1 MNLIEDLRW
10 RGLVAQSTDEAAL
23 LESLKKPITLYI
35 GFDPTAPSLH
45 VGNLVVLLVLRRF
58 QLAGHNPIALVG
70 GATGLVGDPS
80 GRNDER
86 TLNSSEVVE
95 EWVSRIRKQVSAFL
109 DFDAK
114 TNPALVVN
122 NLDWT
127 SPLSAIEFLRDI
139 GKHFSVNQMLAKDSV
154 SSRLEA
160 GGISY
165 TEFSYQVLQAYDY
178 LELFRRN
185 NCTLQ
190 LGGSD
195 QWGNIVAGLDLI
207 RRVEQGSAHA
217 LTVPLLAK
225 ADGTKFGKT
234 AGGSVWLDPEMTS
247 PYAFFQFW
255 LNTEDK
261 DVINFLKVFSFL
273 SHEDI
278 EALDIAHTANP
289 GLREAHRALA
299 RELTTLVHGA
309 DTTSRVE
316 AAARA
321 LFGQGEL
328 SELDE
333 KTLAGALAELPRT
346 VISKDAQIP
355 TWVDLLASTGVVDS
369 KSAARRIV
377 KEGGAYLNNV
387 KICAT
392 LFYDAARGIV
402 KEGGAYLNNV
412 KISGEDFAP
421 QKSDFLCGKY
431 AILRKGK
438 RDLACVELV

>member
-10 RGLVAQSTDEAAL
+10 RGLLAQSTDEAAL
-23 LESLKKPITLYI
+23 LESLKKPITLYC

-45 VGNLVVLLVLRRF
+45 TGNLVVLLVLRRF

-80 GRNDER
+80 GKNEER
-86 TLNSSEVVE
+86 TLNSTEIVE
-95 EWVSRIRKQVSAFL
+95 GWVNRIRGQVSAFL
-109 DFDAK
+109 DFDTPK
-114 TNPALVVN
+114 NPAQVVN

-139 GKHFSVNQMLAKDSV
+139 GKHFSVNQMLSKDSV
-154 SSRLEA
+154 SARLEG

-165 TEFSYQVLQAYDY
+165 TEFSYQVLQSYDF
-178 LELFRRN
+178 LELYRRN

-190 LGGSD
+190 VGGSD

-207 RRVEQGSAHA
+207 RRVEQGSGHA
-217 LTVPLLAK
+217 LTVPLLMK

-255 LNTEDK
+255 LNSDDK
-261 DVINFLKVFSFL
+261 DVINFLKVFSFKSPDEIKEL
-273 SHEDI
+273 EKSHNE
-278 EALDIAHTANP
+278 NP

-299 RELTTLVHGA
+299 RELTSLVHSEE
-309 DTTSRVE
+309 TTQRVE

-333 KTLAGALAELPRT
+333 ATLASALAELPRT
-346 VISKDAQIP
+346 TISAQEEIP
-355 TWVDLLASTGVVDS
+355 TWVDLLAATGVVDS

-377 KEGGAYLNNV
+377 KEGGAYLNN
-387 KICAT
+387 
-392 LFYDAARGIV
+392 
-402 KEGGAYLNNV
+402 E
-412 KISGEDFAP
+412 KISGEDFRLE
-421 QKSDFLCGKY
+421 KTHFLCGKY
-431 AILRKGK
+431 AVLRKGK
-438 RDLACVELV
+438 RDLAAVELV

>member
-10 RGLVAQSTDEAAL
+10 RGLVAQSTDEKAL
-23 LESLKKPITLYI
+23 LEALKKPITLYI

-58 QLAGHNPIALVG
+58 QLAGHKPIALVG

-80 GRNDER
+80 GRSDER
-86 TLNSSEVVE
+86 ILNSSEVVE
-95 EWVSRIRKQVSAFL
+95 GWVKGIRKQVSAFL
-109 DFDAK
+109 DFDTP
-114 TNPALVVN
+114 TNPAIVVN

-127 SPLSAIEFLRDI
+127 APLSAIEFLRDI

-154 SSRLEA
+154 AARLEA

-165 TEFSYQVLQAYDY
+165 TEFSYQVLQSYDF

-185 NCTLQ
+185 ECTLQ

-207 RRVEQGSAHA
+207 RRVESGSGHA

-225 ADGTKFGKT
+225 SDGSKFGKS
-234 AGGSVWLDPEMTS
+234 AGGSIWLDPAMTS

-261 DVINFLKVFSFL
+261 DIINFLKVFSFK
-273 SHEDI
+273 SHEEI
-278 EALDIAHTANP
+278 SALEKSHSENP
-289 GLREAHRALA
+289 GLRGAHRELA

-309 DTTSRVE
+309 DTTERVE
-316 AAARA
+316 NAAKA
-321 LFGQGEL
+321 LFGQGDL

-333 KTLAGALAELPRT
+333 ATLASALAELPRT
-346 VISKDAQIP
+346 TVSKTQEIP
-355 TWVDLLASTGVVDS
+355 SWVDLLAATGVVDS
-369 KSAARRIV
+369 KSAARRVV
-377 KEGGAYLNNV
+377 KDGGAYLNNEKV
-387 KICAT
+387 
-392 LFYDAARGIV
+392 V
-402 KEGGAYLNNV
+402 
-412 KISGEDFAP
+412 SEDYAP
-421 QKSDFLCGKY
+421 TKSEFLCGKY
-431 AILRKGK
+431 AVLRKGK
-438 RDLACVELV
+438 RDLAAVELI

>member
-1 MNLIEDLRW
+1 
-10 RGLVAQSTDEAAL
+10 V
-23 LESLKKPITLYI
+23 

-58 QLAGHNPIALVG
+58 QLAGHTPIALVG

-80 GRNDER
+80 GKNEER
-86 TLNSSEVVE
+86 TLNSTEIVE
-95 EWVSRIRKQVSAFL
+95 GWVSRIRLQVSAFL
-109 DFDAK
+109 DFSEAK
-114 TNPALVVN
+114 NKAIVVN

-139 GKHFSVNQMLAKDSV
+139 GKHFSVNQMLSKDSV
-154 SSRLEA
+154 SARLEA

-165 TEFSYQVLQAYDY
+165 TEFSYQVLQSYDF

-207 RRVEQGSAHA
+207 RRVEQGSGHA
-217 LTVPLLAK
+217 LTVPLLTK

-234 AGGSVWLDPEMTS
+234 AGGSVWLDPAMTS
-247 PYAFFQFW
+247 PYAFFQYW
-255 LNTEDK
+255 LNTDDK
-261 DVINFLKVFSFL
+261 DVINFLKVFSFKT
-273 SHEDI
+273 HAEI
-278 EALDIAHTANP
+278 TALENAHKENP

-299 RELTTLVHGA
+299 RELTALVHSQA
-309 DTTSRVE
+309 TTDRVE
-316 AAARA
+316 AAAKA
-321 LFGQGEL
+321 LFGQGDL
-328 SELDE
+328 TELDE
-333 KTLAGALAELPRT
+333 ETLAGALAELPRT
-346 VISKDAQIP
+346 TVSKNEAIP
-355 TWVDLLASTGVVDS
+355 TWVDLLAATGVVDS

-377 KEGGAYLNNV
+377 KEGGAYLNN
-387 KICAT
+387 
-392 LFYDAARGIV
+392 
-402 KEGGAYLNNV
+402 E

-431 AILRKGK
+431 AVLRKGK
-438 RDLACVELV
+438 RDLAAVELV

>member
-10 RGLVAQSTDEAAL
+10 RGLLAQTTDEKAL
-23 LESLKKPITLYI
+23 LEALKKPTTLYV

-45 VGNLVVLLVLRRF
+45 AGNLVVLLVLRRF

-80 GRNDER
+80 GKNEER
-86 TLNSSEVVE
+86 TLNSTEIVE
-95 EWVSRIRKQVSAFL
+95 GWVNRIRKQVSAFL
-109 DFDAK
+109 DFDAPK
-114 TNPALVVN
+114 NPAAVVN

-139 GKHFSVNQMLAKDSV
+139 GKHFSVNQMLSKDSV
-154 SSRLEA
+154 SARLEG

-165 TEFSYQVLQAYDY
+165 TEFSYQVLQSYDF
-178 LELFRRN
+178 LELYRRN

-190 LGGSD
+190 VGGSD

-207 RRVEQGSAHA
+207 RRVEQGSGHA
-217 LTVPLLAK
+217 LTVPLLMK

-255 LNTEDK
+255 LNSDDK
-261 DVINFLKVFSFL
+261 DVINFLKVFSFK
-273 SHEDI
+273 SHAEI
-278 EALDIAHTANP
+278 TELEKSHNENP

-299 RELTTLVHGA
+299 RELTSLVHSEE
-309 DTTSRVE
+309 TTQRVE

-333 KTLAGALAELPRT
+333 ATLASALAELPRT
-346 VISKDAQIP
+346 TVSSKEEIP
-355 TWVDLLASTGVVDS
+355 TWVDLLAATGVVDS

-387 KICAT
+387 KI
-392 LFYDAARGIV
+392 
-402 KEGGAYLNNV
+402 
-412 KISGEDFAP
+412 SGEDFRP
-421 QKSDFLCGKY
+421 SKSDFLCGKY
-431 AILRKGK
+431 AVLRKGK
-438 RDLACVELV
+438 RDLAAVELS

>member
-95 EWVSRIRKQVSAFL
+95 DWVSRIRNQVAAFL

-114 TNPALVVN
+114 NNPALVVN

-165 TEFSYQVLQAYDY
+165 TEFSYQVLQSYDY

-261 DVINFLKVFSFL
+261 DVVNFLKVFSFL
-273 SHEDI
+273 SHAEID
-278 EALDIAHTANP
+278 ALEVGHTANP

-309 DTTSRVE
+309 NTTSRVE

-355 TWVDLLASTGVVDS
+355 TWVDLLAATGVVDS
-369 KSAARRIV
+369 KSAARR
-377 KEGGAYLNNV
+377 
-387 KICAT
+387 
-392 LFYDAARGIV
+392 IV

-438 RDLACVELV
+438 RDLACVELA

>member
-10 RGLVAQSTDEAAL
+10 RGLLAQSTDEAAL
-23 LESLKKPITLYI
+23 LESLKKPITLYC

-45 VGNLVVLLVLRRF
+45 TGNLVVLLVLRRF

-80 GRNDER
+80 GKNEER
-86 TLNSSEVVE
+86 TLNSTEIVE
-95 EWVSRIRKQVSAFL
+95 GWVNRIRTQVSAFL
-109 DFDAK
+109 DFSEARNK
-114 TNPALVVN
+114 AIVVN

-139 GKHFSVNQMLAKDSV
+139 GKHFSVNQMLSKDSV
-154 SSRLEA
+154 SARLEA

-165 TEFSYQVLQAYDY
+165 TEFSYQVLQSYDF
-178 LELFRRN
+178 LELYRRN

-207 RRVEQGSAHA
+207 RRVEQGSGHA
-217 LTVPLLAK
+217 LTVPLLTK

-234 AGGSVWLDPEMTS
+234 AGGSVWLDPAMTS
-247 PYAFFQFW
+247 PYAFFQYW
-255 LNTEDK
+255 LNTDDK
-261 DVINFLKVFSFL
+261 DVINFLKVFSFK
-273 SHEDI
+273 SHEEI
-278 EALDIAHTANP
+278 TALEIAHKENP

-299 RELTTLVHGA
+299 RELTALVHSQA
-309 DTTSRVE
+309 TTDRVE
-316 AAARA
+316 AAAKA
-321 LFGQGEL
+321 LFGQGDL
-328 SELDE
+328 TELDE
-333 KTLAGALAELPRT
+333 ETLAGALAELPRT
-346 VISKDAQIP
+346 TVAKNEAIP
-355 TWVDLLASTGVVDS
+355 TWVDLLAATGVVDS

-377 KEGGAYLNNV
+377 KEGGAYLNN
-387 KICAT
+387 
-392 LFYDAARGIV
+392 
-402 KEGGAYLNNV
+402 E

-431 AILRKGK
+431 AVLRKGK
-438 RDLACVELV
+438 RDLAAVELI

>member
-1 MNLIEDLRW
+1 MNLLEDLRW
-10 RGLVAQSTDEAAL
+10 RGLLAQSTDEAAL
-23 LESLKKPITLYI
+23 LDSLKKPITLYV

-58 QLAGHNPIALVG
+58 QLAGHTPIALVG

-80 GRNDER
+80 GKNEER
-86 TLNSSEVVE
+86 TLNSSEIVE
-95 EWVSRIRKQVSAFL
+95 GWVNRIRTQVSAYL
-109 DFDAK
+109 DFNAADNKAI
-114 TNPALVVN
+114 VVN

-139 GKHFSVNQMLAKDSV
+139 GKHFSVNQMLSKDSV
-154 SSRLEA
+154 SARLEA

-165 TEFSYQVLQAYDY
+165 TEFSYQVLQSYDF
-178 LELFRRN
+178 LELYRRN

-207 RRVEQGSAHA
+207 RRVEQGSGHA
-217 LTVPLLAK
+217 LTVPLLTK

-247 PYAFFQFW
+247 PYAFFQYW
-255 LNTEDK
+255 LNTDDK
-261 DVINFLKVFSFL
+261 DVINFLKVFSFK
-273 SHEDI
+273 SHDEISDL
-278 EALDIAHTANP
+278 ENAHNTNP

-299 RELTTLVHGA
+299 RELTALVHSEV
-309 DTTSRVE
+309 TTTRVE

-321 LFGQGEL
+321 LFGQGDL
-328 SELDE
+328 TELDE
-333 KTLAGALAELPRT
+333 QTLASALAELPRT
-346 VISKDAQIP
+346 TVAKDQPIP
-355 TWVDLLASTGVVDS
+355 TWVDLLAATGVVES

-377 KEGGAYLNNV
+377 KEGGAYLNN
-387 KICAT
+387 
-392 LFYDAARGIV
+392 
-402 KEGGAYLNNV
+402 E

-431 AILRKGK
+431 AVLRKGK
-438 RDLACVELV
+438 RDLAAVELI

>member
-10 RGLVAQSTDEAAL
+10 RGLLAQTTDEKEL
-23 LESLKKPITLYI
+23 LEALKKPTTLYV

-45 VGNLVVLLVLRRF
+45 AGNLVVLLVLRRF

-80 GRNDER
+80 GKNEER
-86 TLNSSEVVE
+86 TLNSSEIVE
-95 EWVSRIRKQVSAFL
+95 GWVNRIRTQVSAFL
-109 DFDAK
+109 DFDAPK
-114 TNPALVVN
+114 NPAVVVN

-139 GKHFSVNQMLAKDSV
+139 GKHFSVNQMLSKDSV
-154 SSRLEA
+154 SARLEG

-165 TEFSYQVLQAYDY
+165 TEFSYQVLQSYDF
-178 LELFRRN
+178 LELYRRN

-190 LGGSD
+190 VGGSD

-207 RRVEQGSAHA
+207 RRVEQGSGHA
-217 LTVPLLAK
+217 LTVPLLMK

-255 LNTEDK
+255 LNSDDK
-261 DVINFLKVFSFL
+261 DVINFLKVFSFK
-273 SHEDI
+273 SHAEI
-278 EALDIAHTANP
+278 TELEKSHKENP

-299 RELTTLVHGA
+299 RELTSLVHSEE
-309 DTTSRVE
+309 TTERVE

-333 KTLAGALAELPRT
+333 ATLASALAELPRT
-346 VISKDAQIP
+346 TVSSSEEIP
-355 TWVDLLASTGVVDS
+355 TWVDLLAATGVVDS

-387 KICAT
+387 KI
-392 LFYDAARGIV
+392 
-402 KEGGAYLNNV
+402 
-412 KISGEDFAP
+412 SGEDFRP
-421 QKSDFLCGKY
+421 SKSDFLCGKY
-431 AILRKGK
+431 AVLRKGK
-438 RDLACVELV
+438 RDLAAVELT

>member
-1 MNLIEDLRW
+1 MNLLDDLRW
-10 RGLVAQSTDEAAL
+10 RGLLAQSTDEKAL
-23 LESLKKPITLYI
+23 AEALSKPITLYV

-45 VGNLVVLLVLRRF
+45 CGNLVVLLVLRRF

-80 GRNDER
+80 GRNEER
-86 TLNSSEVVE
+86 SLNSAEIVE
-95 EWVSRIRKQVSAFL
+95 NWVSRIRTQVSAFL
-109 DFDAK
+109 DFDAPK
-114 TNPALVVN
+114 NPARVVN

-154 SSRLEA
+154 ASRLDA

-165 TEFSYQVLQAYDY
+165 TEFSYQVLQSYDY
-178 LELFRRN
+178 LELFKRHR
-185 NCTLQ
+185 CTLQ

-207 RRVEQGSAHA
+207 RRVEGGSGHA
-217 LTVPLLAK
+217 LTVPLLTK
-225 ADGTKFGKT
+225 SDGSKFGKT

-255 LNTEDK
+255 LNSEDK

-273 SHEDI
+273 SHDEI
-278 EALDIAHTANP
+278 NALEKSHNENP

-299 RELTTLVHGA
+299 RELTTLLHGA
-309 DTTSRVE
+309 ETTQRVE

-328 SELDE
+328 GELDE
-333 KTLAGALAELPRT
+333 ATLASALAELPRAT
-346 VISKDAQIP
+346 ISKNEEIP
-355 TWVDLLASTGVVDS
+355 TWVDLIAAAGVVDS

-387 KICAT
+387 KI
-392 LFYDAARGIV
+392 
-402 KEGGAYLNNV
+402 
-412 KISGEDFAP
+412 SGEDFAP
-421 QKSDFLCGKY
+421 SKSDFLCGKY
-431 AILRKGK
+431 AVLRKGK
-438 RDLACVELV
+438 RDLAAIELI